1 VSITQRLSAA
11 MSPAAMILA
20 IFALVVSA
28 AGAGYAAGKIG
39 TSDLQDNAVTSP
51 KVKNGTLKA
60 ADLVKEKKFRYVGSA
75 AFGDGGEG
83 DCVWQS
89 GHTQIPGLARVGY
102 RVDRFGTVHMSG
114 VAVAADGPGGDAV
127 CESTEAEDIRVFRL
141 PSAYRPVKHVLRIQP
156 TGTETGTVIIAG
168 RNGLNVPG
176 VSLPA
181 GTVAWTGDVN
191 FGVILDGI
199 SFPQASS
206 KVFGREAARGTATA
220 EGRALLK
227 RLGLG

>member
-1 VSITQRLSAA
+1 MSITRRLSAA

-28 AGAGYAAGKIG
+28 AGAGYAAAKIG
-39 TSDLQDNAVTSP
+39 TDDLKDNAVTSP

-60 ADLVKEKKFRYVGSA
+60 ADLVKDQKFRYVGSA

-83 DCVWQS
+83 DCLWQS
-89 GHTQIPGLARVGY
+89 GHLQIPGLARVGY
-102 RVDRFGTVHMSG
+102 RTDRFGTVHLSG
-114 VAVAADGPGGDAV
+114 VAAGPDGPGGDAV
-127 CESTEAEDIRVFRL
+127 CAATEAEDIRVFRL
-141 PSAYRPVKHVLRIQP
+141 PSAFRPVKHVFRVQS
-156 TGTETGTVIIAG
+156 TGSESGTLVIAG
-168 RNGLNVPG
+168 RNGLTVPG
-176 VSLPA
+176 ISLPA
-181 GTVAWTGDVN
+181 GTVAWTGDAS

-206 KVFGREAARGTATA
+206 KVFGREAARGTTTA
-220 EGRALLK
+220 EGRALLE